1 MKISHITMMLLL
13 AGVPLWTSCQA
24 QRKADEADDIVEVPQ
39 TYGDVD
45 VEGVSTEQWCSDFG
59 APSLDRLV
67 ERTWQQ
73 NLDLKAAWARLE
85 QADATAREARA
96 PLWPQMSV
104 SGSFSRSKQFFG
116 NIEIPG
122 PGGGGGIESEAQNNW
137 RLQGAASYEVDI
149 WGKYRKRARAASL
162 DRDAARASAEG
173 LAITLTS
180 QVAGAW
186 FDVVAQRERIALIEE
201 QVAISED
208 FLELTQLRFSR
219 GLATGL
225 DLTQQQQNLESLR
238 GQLSNAKSRLQT
250 AEHRLAVLTGRPPTA
265 EVDVGQS
272 EMPELPEIPDP
283 GVPADLIERRPD
295 VRSAM
300 LRLQAADERTAAE
313 VADMLPTL
321 RLSANLSY
329 QAQEL
334 ADLFDTLFYNLSAEA
349 AQSLF
354 EGGRRLAQVD
364 RAEAAAAEQLYNYG
378 QTLLTAMREV
388 SDALVL
394 EKRQGEFIESLEKQA
409 ASAEKALQVAR
420 DRYRRGAVEY
430 LRVLTALQSLQ
441 QAEQTLLDARRQQFS
456 NRITLCRALGGTWT
470 RELESSIA
478 EDEES
483 Q

>member
-1 MKISHITMMLLL
+1 
-13 AGVPLWTSCQA
+13 
-24 QRKADEADDIVEVPQ
+24 
-39 TYGDVD
+39 
-45 VEGVSTEQWCSDFG
+45 
-59 APSLDRLV
+59 
-67 ERTWQQ
+67 
-73 NLDLKAAWARLE
+73 
-85 QADATAREARA
+85 
-96 PLWPQMSV
+96 
-104 SGSFSRSKQFFG
+104 
-116 NIEIPG
+116 
-122 PGGGGGIESEAQNNW
+122 
-137 RLQGAASYEVDI
+137 
-149 WGKYRKRARAASL
+149 
-162 DRDAARASAEG
+162 
-173 LAITLTS
+173 
-180 QVAGAW
+180 
-186 FDVVAQRERIALIEE
+186 
-201 QVAISED
+201 
-208 FLELTQLRFSR
+208 
-219 GLATGL
+219 
-225 DLTQQQQNLESLR
+225 
-238 GQLSNAKSRLQT
+238 
-250 AEHRLAVLTGRPPTA
+250 
-265 EVDVGQS
+265 
-272 EMPELPEIPDP
+272 MPELPEIPDP